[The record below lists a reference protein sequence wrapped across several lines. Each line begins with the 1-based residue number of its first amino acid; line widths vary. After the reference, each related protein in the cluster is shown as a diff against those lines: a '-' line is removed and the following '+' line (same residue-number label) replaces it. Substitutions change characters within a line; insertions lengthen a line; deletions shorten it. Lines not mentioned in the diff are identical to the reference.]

1 MVSSMKLS
9 EEFTFLCYGNF
20 LKNLNML
27 QNDGNVEEDCFMV
40 QLKSILSLESLTN
53 QVVENVI

>member
-1 MVSSMKLS
+1 MKLS
-9 EEFTFLCYGNF
+9 EELTFLCYCNF

-27 QNDGNVEEDCFMV
+27 QNDGNVEEDCFML
-40 QLKSILSLESLTN
+40 QLKSILSLESLTH